1 MKCIISSFLFFLSS
15 DIIKMLTILDNVKR
29 EMYSQ
34 KTSKY
39 VSFNKFTAYANLLHL
54 PCMKSNNYQGGG
66 LPDILH
72 LYSDKS
78 DLKDVKIQPLTR
90 VMIYEA
96 PYQGGKALSE

>member
-1 MKCIISSFLFFLSS
+1 MKLA
-15 DIIKMLTILDNVKR
+15 LDVEIGPR
-29 EMYSQ
+29 LGTGPRCESY
-34 KTSKY
+34 
-39 VSFNKFTAYANLLHL
+39 KFTAYANLLHL

-90 VMIYEA
+90 VVIYEA